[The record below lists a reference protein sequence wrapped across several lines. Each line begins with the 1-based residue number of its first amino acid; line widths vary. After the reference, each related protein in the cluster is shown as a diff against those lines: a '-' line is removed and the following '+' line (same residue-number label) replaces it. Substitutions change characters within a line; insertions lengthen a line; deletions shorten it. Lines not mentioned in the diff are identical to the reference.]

1 MRNGKRRSAPFLSS
15 AGLFAAAALAVQILI
30 SPPGASAAEPLRLG
44 VFPYQSPLKIYNDF
58 QPVAQYLSRELGRPV
73 LVETSPSMERFV
85 EEASRQRYDIV
96 YAGLSYY
103 IQLRERAGYRAI
115 ATVVRGDTSG
125 RRGALLA
132 RQDSGIRTVSD
143 LKGKKV
149 GALHPDAVC
158 GYILQRQ
165 LLQDGGV
172 NPDRDVDFVF
182 IGKLDSIIY
191 SVLNRT
197 VDAGAVDLSEL
208 AGKERAIVDKMR
220 VLAVTPVVPD
230 FPIAV
235 RKGLNGEIVERIRLA
250 LTEAL
255 DPSVLA
261 PFQTRAFEPAR
272 DADYDAVA
280 ALIRKSH

>member
-1 MRNGKRRSAPFLSS
+1 M
-15 AGLFAAAALAVQILI
+15 
-30 SPPGASAAEPLRLG
+30 G

-85 EEASRQRYDIV
+85 EQASRQRYDIV

-103 IQLRERAGYRAI
+103 IQLREKAGYRAI
-115 ATVVRGDTSG
+115 ATVVRGDASS

-158 GYILQRQ
+158 GYVLQRQ
-165 LLQDGGV
+165 LLQEGGV
-172 NPDRDVDFVF
+172 NPDRDVEFVF
-182 IGKLDSIIY
+182 IGKLDSIIF

-197 VDAGAVDLSEL
+197 VDAAAVDLSEL
-208 AGKERAIVDKMR
+208 AGKERGIVDKMR
-220 VLAVTPVVPD
+220 VLAVTPEVPD

-235 RKGLNGEIVERIRLA
+235 RKGLNGGIVERIRLA
-250 LTEAL
+250 LIQAR
-255 DPSVLA
+255 DSSVLA
-261 PFQTRAFEPAR
+261 PFRATAFEPAR
-272 DADYDAVA
+272 DSDYDALA
-280 ALIRKSH
+280 ALIRKSP

>member
-1 MRNGKRRSAPFLSS
+1 MKCKRRSAPLLSP
-15 AGLFAAAALAVQILI
+15 AGLFAAAALAVQILV

-103 IQLRERAGYRAI
+103 IQIREKAGYRAI
-115 ATVVRGDTSG
+115 ATVVRGDASG

-158 GYILQRQ
+158 GYVLQRQ
-165 LLQDGGV
+165 LLQDAGV

-208 AGKERAIVDKMR
+208 AGKERGIVDKMR
-220 VLAVTPVVPD
+220 VLAVTPEVPD

-250 LTEAL
+250 LSEAR

-261 PFQTRAFEPAR
+261 PFRARAFEPAR
-272 DADYDAVA
+272 DADYDAVS